1 MYLML
6 GTIAL
11 EPIDV
16 TDFSEIQAA
25 RFAEHQVLKVNLVY
39 KRWVKV

>member
-11 EPIDV
+11 EPIDI

-25 RFAEHQVLKVNLVY
+25 RFAEHQVLKG
-39 KRWVKV
+39 KTSFTSDG